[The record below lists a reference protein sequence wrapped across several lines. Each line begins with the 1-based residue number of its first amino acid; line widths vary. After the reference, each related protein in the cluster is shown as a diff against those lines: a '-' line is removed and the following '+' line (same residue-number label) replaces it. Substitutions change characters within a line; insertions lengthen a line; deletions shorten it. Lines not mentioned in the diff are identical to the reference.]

1 LPSERPGGTPPA
13 PTAIFYGW
21 VIVGAAGVISFAE
34 VAFFNPTLGVF
45 LRPLAQNFGWS
56 RAAVSLSI
64 SLGTLAAAVMGPL
77 LGPYLDRHGP
87 RRPLLLAVLAAA
99 GCAFALAAV
108 HSLWQFDLLFGMGRA
123 LTVGVIDVCLTVTV
137 ARWFIAGRGRA
148 VSITVLSQR
157 LGFAT
162 LPLIAQ
168 VFVLHGDWRQAWLAI
183 GLLVLVLALAP
194 ALIVEGTP
202 EDRGLR
208 PDGMPA
214 APVPQQATTPAKPA
228 TRPIPGIAT
237 VDLTLHQAVRT
248 GAFWLITLAT
258 AQSLLAQGAV
268 NLHQLPHLEDR
279 GIPPAI
285 AALAV
290 SVFAIAGA
298 CGALLSSW
306 PRRRLGSR
314 RAFGLYLFTST
325 AGLLILIG
333 VHHIWQAFAFAV
345 IYGLSFGGQLT
356 MLTVV
361 YADLFGRTHLGSI
374 RGVAIPVQ
382 LAANAIGPVF
392 AGWVY
397 DRSGSYVIAFSVFA
411 VLYASAGVYSLV
423 ARDPTPGLRTQD
435 SGLSNP

>member
-1 LPSERPGGTPPA
+1 MTQEPPGQSEREPV
-13 PTAIFYGW
+13 FYGW
-21 VIVGAAGVISFAE
+21 VIVGAAGVISFVE
-34 VAFFNPTLGVF
+34 VAFFNPVLGVF
-45 LRPLAQNFGWS
+45 LRPLAHDFGWS

-64 SLGTLAAAVMGPL
+64 SLGTLGAAFTGPL

-87 RRPLLLAVLAAA
+87 RWPLTFAVVAAA
-99 GCAFALAAV
+99 GCALALAGVRA
-108 HSLWQFDLLFGMGRA
+108 LWQFDLLFGMGRA
-123 LTVGVIDVCLTVTV
+123 LAVGVIDVCLTVTV
-137 ARWFIAGRGRA
+137 AKWFIAGRGRA
-148 VSITVLSQR
+148 LSITVLSQR
-157 LGFAT
+157 LGFAA
-162 LPLIAQ
+162 LPLLAQ
-168 VFVLHGDWRQAWLAI
+168 IFVLHGDWRQAWLVL
-183 GLLVLVLALAP
+183 GVLVLGLALVP
-194 ALIVEGTP
+194 ALLIQANP

-208 PDGMPA
+208 PDGA
-214 APVPQQATTPAKPA
+214 AAVLTAVQEAAKKA
-228 TRPIPGIAT
+228 ARPIPGVAT
-237 VDLTLHQAVRT
+237 VDLTLHEAVRT
-248 GAFWLITLAT
+248 RTFWLITFAT

-290 SVFAIAGA
+290 SVFALAGG

-325 AGLLILIG
+325 GGLLILIG

-356 MLTVV
+356 MLTVI
-361 YADLFGRTHLGSI
+361 YADLFGRTHLGAI

-382 LAANAIGPVF
+382 LVGNSIGPVF

-397 DRSGSYVIAFSVFA
+397 DRTGSYVIAFSIFA
-411 VLYASAGVYSLV
+411 VLYALAGIYSLI
-423 ARDPTPGLRTQD
+423 ARDPSSQ
-435 SGLSNP
+435 LSAEDR